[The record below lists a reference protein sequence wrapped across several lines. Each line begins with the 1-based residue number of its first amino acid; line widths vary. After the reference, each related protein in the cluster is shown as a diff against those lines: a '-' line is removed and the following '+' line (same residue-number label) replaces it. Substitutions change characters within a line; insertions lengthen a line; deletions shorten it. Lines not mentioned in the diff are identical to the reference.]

1 MKRRSLGLAEC
12 AALEDRVCS
21 ESRTDRIGCALGGGA
36 AGLAGIKQ
44 VTGAIGSRRG
54 DKLRQAEAD

>member
-1 MKRRSLGLAEC
+1 MDTKNSLIKTDTLAER

-21 ESRTDRIGCALGGGA
+21 ESRTDRIDGALGGGA
-36 AGLAGIKQ
+36 AGLVGIKQ

-54 DKLRQAEAD
+54 DKF